1 MNHRLTLF
9 TLLLLTL
16 LVSACSGSTSTSP
29 VAVTES
35 HPPDEQAPYPS
46 SLDVVNSS
54 SLPWYPAPG
63 TPGAP
68 GPGTVMTT
76 GYEPQPGDAS
86 LTRGP
91 IYLELDSS
99 QLIIM
104 ESLPIQVMATLSG
117 SLPDPCH
124 RLRVAVTAADTDNRI
139 NLEVYSLVSST
150 EICTTVLEPFAASI
164 PLGIYSGGHFSV
176 YVNGELLGEF
186 DA

>member
-117 SLPDPCH
+117 NLPDPCH

-150 EICTTVLEPFAASI
+150 EICTTVLEPFAATI
-164 PLGIYSGGHFSV
+164 PLGTYSGGHFSV

-186 DA
+186 DS

>member
-16 LVSACSGSTSTSP
+16 FVASCSGSTPT
-29 VAVTES
+29 VIVNES
-35 HPPDEQAPYPS
+35 HPPDEQAPYPGA
-46 SLDVVNSS
+46 LDLVKSS

-68 GPGTVMTT
+68 GLGMVMTT
-76 GYEPQPGDAS
+76 GYEPQAGDTN
-86 LTRGP
+86 LTRDP
-91 IYLELDSS
+91 VFLELDSS

>member
-9 TLLLLTL
+9 TLVLLIL
-16 LVSACSGSTSTSP
+16 LVSACSGSTPTVS
-29 VAVTES
+29 VNES
-35 HPPDEQAPYPS
+35 HPPDEQAPYPA
-46 SLDVVNSS
+46 SLDPVNSS

-68 GPGTVMTT
+68 GSGMVMTT

-86 LTRGP
+86 LSRDP
-91 IYLELDSS
+91 IFLELDSS
-99 QLIIM
+99 QLIIL

-150 EICTTVLEPFAASI
+150 EVCAMVLEPFAATI
-164 PLGIYSGGHFSV
+164 PLGTYSGGHFSV
-176 YVNGELLGEF
+176 FVNGELYGEF
-186 DA
+186 DS